1 LTAVDTVGAGT
12 NANGPL
18 TFTEGGTH
26 VLFSNILA
34 DGSGNITFTMTNKS
48 GAANGVLAGLQI
60 QGVPEPSA
68 VALIGLAGLG
78 LLLRRRR

>member
-1 LTAVDTVGAGT
+1 
-12 NANGPL
+12 
-18 TFTEGGTH
+18 
-26 VLFSNILA
+26 
-34 DGSGNITFTMTNKS
+34 MTNKS